1 MLISKVF
8 APTADG
14 LRAIERNVVVGLAR
28 TVAHSARHAD
38 GTLFGNHFVVCF
50 VLFIP
55 VSTEAQRLWSH
66 QLAVHARGGSP
77 ADVQPVLQPDG

>member
-8 APTADG
+8 APTADR
-14 LRAIERNVVVGLAR
+14 LCAIERNVVVGLAW

-38 GTLFGNHFVVCF
+38 GTVFGNHFVVCF

-55 VSTEAQRLWSH
+55 EMGKNNSFYNLVSTCDKTSQKTYN
-66 QLAVHARGGSP
+66 LAYNF
-77 ADVQPVLQPDG
+77 

>member
-55 VSTEAQRLWSH
+55 EMGKNNSFYNLVSTCDKTSRKTCDLDYNS
-66 QLAVHARGGSP
+66 
-77 ADVQPVLQPDG
+77 

>member
-14 LRAIERNVVVGLAR
+14 LRAIERNVVVGLAG
-28 TVAHSARHAD
+28 TVAHSARHTD
-38 GTLFGNHFVVCF
+38 GTVFGNHFVVCF

-55 VSTEAQRLWSH
+55 EMGKNNSFYNLVSTCDKTRQKTYNL
-66 QLAVHARGGSP
+66 P
-77 ADVQPVLQPDG
+77 YNF